1 MSDESFVLER
11 PLRAQVEP
19 ATFDIQLDGVWLEV
33 SAHVETPTKWVGFD
47 AGSPG
52 SAEITRVTAGGMVC
66 IQDLLTDRQIDRI
79 ESAVIDA
86 AKKREDRLGAE
97 TSPARKLARAALMLA
112 ESVLSPDAAD
122 HKVSIAIQAEAVRKL
137 YREVIA

>member
-33 SAHVETPTKWVGFD
+33 SAHVETPTQWSGFD

-86 AKKREDRLGAE
+86 AKKRDDRLGAE
-97 TSPARKLARAALMLA
+97 VAPARKLARAALMLA
-112 ESVLSPDAAD
+112 DSVLSPDAAD